1 MEQSTVEWTP
11 KNGERVWVKVFSNWS
26 LGTYIGFDTIE
37 SKHLVREDN
46 EGGGHLMASS
56 QVLPESANPNIPKQ
70 LTPVEWF
77 AEALNE
83 WRTKN
88 IGEHSVIGISSE
100 IFEQAKEMEK
110 EQKISLLEWIRN
122 NAVEVQGGWQY
133 DNWTYTDKGIL
144 EVYYKQ
150 SKQQEQ

>member
-37 SKHLVREDN
+37 NKHLVREDAD
-46 EGGGHLMASS
+46 GGGHLMASS
-56 QVLPESANPNIPKQ
+56 QVLPESANPNVPKQ
-70 LTPVEWF
+70 LTAVEWF

-88 IGEHSVIGISSE
+88 IGEHSVIGIPSE
-100 IFEQAKEMEK
+100 IFEQAKEMEEK
-110 EQKISLLEWIRN
+110 QHQETWETAHQAGRFE
-122 NAVEVQGGWQY
+122 G
-133 DNWTYTDKGIL
+133 KGIA
-144 EVYYKQ
+144 EENWQTWETYCAENFNYEK
-150 SKQQEQ
+150 